1 METLVL
7 EWANLIQ
14 QIEQAYARKDKETE
28 ADADEDLKCDSE
40 KVSKFEVSTC
50 THTNTNIQG
59 LFSILLKVMCF

>member
-40 KVSKFEVSTC
+40 KVSKIEVSTR

-59 LFSILLKVMCF
+59 LFSILLKVNCF